1 MKYLTNLIADLH
13 LFRKPCAPGKQRT
26 CRANISWYNH
36 LSEIAPFGYRRQ
48 LNGKPISCACLW
60 KENNIRLHPLAAL
73 AVPAGTA
80 QSMRQMTDLTKM
92 LMVDAHQDLAYNM
105 ITFGRDYTRTA
116 KATRELERGGPAP
129 ERTGDTLL
137 GWPEYQ
143 RGRVAVIFATLF
155 AAPLRR
161 KLGEW
166 DLQCY
171 ADTAQARH
179 LYRSQID
186 AYQRLTDDHPD
197 NFRLIHVRDD
207 LRSVLDHWG
216 KEDEEQ
222 HPVGLVILMEG
233 AEGVHEPRELEEW
246 RQLGVRIIGPAWAG
260 TRFCGGTREP
270 GPLTKEGYA
279 LLEGM
284 AEFGFILDLSHMDEQ
299 AALQALDAYPGALI
313 ASHSNAQALLG
324 DVQTNRHL
332 SDRVIQGLLERGGII
347 GVVPA
352 NSFLKPGWKDS
363 GGREG
368 VTLDHVVA
376 QIDYICQMAGD
387 AQHTGIG
394 TDYDG
399 GFGLQSVP
407 AEIETIADIRKIA
420 SPLAERGYSDDD
432 IAAIF
437 GGNLLRLLHDTLPEG
452 L

>member
-1 MKYLTNLIADLH
+1 MI
-13 LFRKPCAPGKQRT
+13 
-26 CRANISWYNH
+26 
-36 LSEIAPFGYRRQ
+36 
-48 LNGKPISCACLW
+48 
-60 KENNIRLHPLAAL
+60 
-73 AVPAGTA
+73 
-80 QSMRQMTDLTKM
+80 DLTKM

-105 ITFGRDYTRTA
+105 VTFGRDYTRA
-116 KATRELERGGPAP
+116 AEVTRTLERGGLAP
-129 ERTGDTLL
+129 EKTGDTLL

-161 KLGEW
+161 KLGDW
-166 DLQCY
+166 DTQCY
-171 ADTAQARH
+171 ANAEQAYS

-197 NFRLIHVRDD
+197 KFRLIRVHAD
-207 LRSVLDHWG
+207 LCSVLENWAR
-216 KEDEEQ
+216 EDQDE

-233 AEGVHEPRELEEW
+233 AEGVREPAELEEW
-246 RQLGVRIIGPAWAG
+246 HHLGVRIIGPAWAG

-284 AEFGFILDLSHMDEQ
+284 AEFGFILDLAHMDEQ
-299 AALQALDAYPGALI
+299 AVLQALDAYPGALI
-313 ASHSNAQALLG
+313 ASHANALALLG

-332 SDRVIQGLLERGGII
+332 SDRVIQGLLERDGII

-352 NSFLKPGWKDS
+352 NGFLKPDWNEN
-363 GGREG
+363 GGREN
-368 VTLDHVVA
+368 VALERVVA

-387 AQHTGIG
+387 AQHAGFG

-407 AEIETIADIRKIA
+407 AEIDTIADLNKIGKLL
-420 SPLAERGYSDDD
+420 SDKGYSDDD
-432 IAAIF
+432 IVAVF
-437 GGNLLRLLHDTLPEG
+437 GGNWLRLLHQTLQHETRPEG